1 MWLKSSKLWLWNTA
15 FILLGVSYMLDILSL
30 KRRSPLKDFFLIPLI
45 YITCN
50 YSVGNDQGEIW
61 NVALVYRKE
70 AWVENTAA
78 GQE

>member
-45 YITCN
+45 YIICN

>member
-1 MWLKSSKLWLWNTA
+1 
-15 FILLGVSYMLDILSL
+15 MLDILSL

-50 YSVGNDQGEIW
+50 YSVGNNQGEIC

-70 AWVENTAA
+70 ARAENTAA

>member
-30 KRRSPLKDFFLIPLI
+30 KSSPLKDFFLIPLI